1 MKESVAS
8 FLSNVLSVILGIV
21 ITFTVQGMIDRARE
35 RHEVR
40 AALNLVRTE
49 LATNATD
56 VAEMTD
62 YLRQERVSA
71 NYFLKNLKTLE
82 QCPNDSVRFHSGIIF
97 ADATITLSDDALELL
112 KMSSLFQKIG
122 DNDLAMKIIRAYD
135 TCDNIA
141 ANLNR
146 HVSQRNERFE
156 ESVNEK
162 TAGQFATS
170 GSIDLERYLKT
181 PYGQYAIRWLTTQ
194 GDLNIMTDVSDL
206 GAAIDAIDGYLQG
219 RRRHKR

>member
-1 MKESVAS
+1 MKESAAS

-194 GDLNIMTDVSDL
+194 GDLDIMTDVSDL

>member
-40 AALNLVRTE
+40 AALNLVRSE

>member
-1 MKESVAS
+1 MKESAAS

-40 AALNLVRTE
+40 AALNLVRSE

-194 GDLNIMTDVSDL
+194 GDLDIMTDVSDL

>member
-40 AALNLVRTE
+40 AALNLVRSE

-194 GDLNIMTDVSDL
+194 GDLDIMTDVSDL

>member
-1 MKESVAS
+1 MKEPVAS

>member
-1 MKESVAS
+1 MKEPVAS

-194 GDLNIMTDVSDL
+194 GDLDIMTDVSDL

>member
-1 MKESVAS
+1 MKESAAS

-71 NYFLKNLKTLE
+71 NYFLKNLKALE

-194 GDLNIMTDVSDL
+194 GDLDIMTDVSDL

>member
-181 PYGQYAIRWLTTQ
+181 SYGQYAIRWLTTQ

>member
-1 MKESVAS
+1 MKEPVAS

-82 QCPNDSVRFHSGIIF
+82 HCPNDSVRFHSGIIF

-194 GDLNIMTDVSDL
+194 GDLDIMTDVSDL

>member
-1 MKESVAS
+1 MKESVS
-8 FLSNVLSVILGIV
+8 NFISNVLSVILGIV
-21 ITFTVQGMIDRARE
+21 ITFTVQGMIDRAHE

-40 AALNLVRTE
+40 TALGLVRTE
-49 LATNATD
+49 LATNAAD

-62 YLRQERVSA
+62 YLRQERLSA
-71 NYFLKNLKTLE
+71 KYFLTNLKTLD
-82 QCPNDSVRFHSGIIF
+82 QCPRDSVSFHSGIIF
-97 ADATITLSDDALELL
+97 ADASITLCDDALELL

-146 HVSQRNERFE
+146 HVSQRNDRFE

-170 GSIDLERYLKT
+170 GSIDIERYLKT

-194 GDLNIMTDVSDL
+194 GDLDLMTDISDL
-206 GAAIDAIDGYLQG
+206 EAAIDAIDGYLQG

>member
-21 ITFTVQGMIDRARE
+21 ITFTVQGMIDRAHE

-146 HVSQRNERFE
+146 HVTQRNERFE

-181 PYGQYAIRWLTTQ
+181 PYGQYAIRWLTAQ
-194 GDLNIMTDVSDL
+194 GDLDIMTDVSDL